1 MISNTIFLPK
11 TRITGM
17 LIGKGLLHSTKTYY
31 CGLKWEI
38 RSFSMVHQSENMF
51 AVLYSESDGQCM
63 MYFLMDTFIWES
75 VRMYDG

>member
-1 MISNTIFLPK
+1 
-11 TRITGM
+11 
-17 LIGKGLLHSTKTYY
+17 
-31 CGLKWEI
+31 
-38 RSFSMVHQSENMF
+38 MVHQSENMF